1 MTWATLTENWAASY
15 RRLQMRFPHLE
26 DDAMA
31 FVKQDHSR
39 FISYLAASHALT
51 YQEAEE
57 ALVDYLAS
65 LAAEADVPQKASA

>member
-1 MTWATLTENWAASY
+1 MTWAALTENWAASY
-15 RRLQMRFPHLE
+15 RRLQTRFPHLD

-31 FVKQDHSR
+31 FVKQDYSR

-57 ALVDYLAS
+57 AMAEYLAS
-65 LAAEADVPQKASA
+65 LAAAADVPRKVSA